1 MSDKPSLHLPS
12 SVEIIGVLPLLPSKA
27 EPQWQHYQPTSLY
40 TDELPVPSP
49 TMSTDLWASY
59 NPRKKAKLMVYLTR
73 YWQMDLP
80 AAGLGTLRPSW
91 LLQQIQEKAFAKQH
105 GELAQSVYSK
115 AKAVFPDVPTHS
127 LHHADYQQKANDRF
141 EPIFLS
147 LLMYYAQKYE
157 RLPHELS
164 KEYRV
169 YQKQNAQITNQFY
182 RKTMGFLRRSLLIER
197 TKFLAQQLSKAPLD
211 ANQKTLILLH
221 SKHLCGLNLAKQN
234 LNHESIEKIQPNTTR
249 SN

>member
-27 EPQWQHYQPTSLY
+27 EPQWQRYQPTCLY

-49 TMSTDLWASY
+49 TMSTDLWAGY
-59 NPRKKAKLMVYLTR
+59 NPRKKAKLMLYLTR

-80 AAGLGTLRPSW
+80 GANLSTLRPSW
-91 LLQQIQEKAFAKQH
+91 LLQQIQEKAFVRQH
-105 GELAQSVYSK
+105 GELAESVYAK
-115 AKAVFPDVPTHS
+115 AKAVFPDVATHS
-127 LHHADYQQKANDRF
+127 LHHADYQQKANDRL
-141 EPIFLS
+141 EPIFLN

-164 KEYRV
+164 KEYGV
-169 YQKQNAQITNQFY
+169 YQKQNTQITNQFY

-234 LNHESIEKIQPNTTR
+234 GALE
-249 SN
+249 